1 MYNTTY
7 YHAIYIDWLRTDTLT
22 PGAYHMAFK
31 REGKKK
37 KKKKINE
44 PVFSFEK
51 EKYGSYQTIS
61 LFFFFFFFFFFIY
74 LIIILKKFI

>member
-7 YHAIYIDWLRTDTLT
+7 YHAIYIDWLKTDTLT

-31 REGKKK
+31 REKR

-44 PVFSFEK
+44 PVFSFER

-61 LFFFFFFFFFFIY
+61 FFFFIF
-74 LIIILKKFI
+74 LIDFSLIFKKIIIL